1 MNSIRNKVTLIGN
14 LGNNPE
20 VKVLD
25 NNKRVARLSVATNET
40 YKNKQGEKI
49 TETTWHNVVAWG
61 PLAQLVEKFLKKG
74 SEVCLE
80 GKLVNKSWTDKEG
93 IKRYSTEILVHGV
106 QLLGS
111 KLAA

>member
-14 LGNNPE
+14 LGSNPE

-25 NNKRVARLSVATNET
+25 NNKRVARLSVATNEV
-40 YKNKQGEKI
+40 YRNSQGEKVI
-49 TETTWHNVVAWG
+49 ETTWHNAVAWG

-93 IKRYSTEILVHGV
+93 IKRYTTEILLHAV
-106 QLLGS
+106 QMTGT
-111 KLAA
+111 KMAA

>member
-1 MNSIRNKVTLIGN
+1 MNSIKNKVTLIGN

-20 VKVLD
+20 IKVLD

-40 YKNKQGEKI
+40 YKNKSGEKV

-61 PLAQLVEKFLKKG
+61 PLASIIEKFLKKG

-80 GKLVNKSWTDKEG
+80 GKLVNRSWTDKEG
-93 IKRYSTEILVHGV
+93 QKRYTTEVLVHNV
-106 QLLGS
+106 QLFG